1 MSNKDKRIVEMAF
14 ENSQF
19 ESGIKT
25 SMASLDKF
33 KKALDFSDT
42 KDNAKEAKESISGL
56 NQINLSNIAAGV
68 EALQKRFSTFGIV
81 GMEVVKR
88 ITNSVIDLG
97 MSIVNFAKDKVINGG
112 ISRAMNIENARF
124 MLQGLLSDT
133 AQVEAIMDDASK
145 SVDGTAYSYDSAAKA
160 AAQFAATGMRSGEQ
174 LQGALKAIAGTA
186 AMTNSEY
193 EDISRI
199 FTTVA
204 GNNRLMGDQ
213 LIQLSSRGLNA
224 AATLKEF
231 FNGVNDGSIKTVD
244 SVKEAIQNLS
254 TSADISEQQLRDW
267 VSQGEISFEMFA
279 AAMDNA
285 FGEHA
290 KKANDTFTGAMANI
304 GAAFARIGADF
315 VSPIVEQKSAV
326 VDLFNSI
333 RLKVN
338 ELRKALHPLS
348 SAFGPVV
355 LEAAYRVKQFIDSL
369 NFHVMNEEVEKAV
382 KGAKTLG
389 ELIGVIPEDVS
400 KAQWEMTKYAQA
412 FRHFVDGIF
421 AIIDALTAVIK
432 PIGKAFKS
440 IFPKS
445 LGDNLWDLAK
455 KFENFFKS
463 LKINDDVSQ
472 KLESTFKG
480 LFAIVDLLG
489 QAFKAWWEATEP
501 IRSALGDIAYK
512 VLTFTANLGEY
523 LAGVDKS
530 VKSSG
535 KFTEMLKE
543 LQSIFS
549 KIQDKIAPIIEKIA
563 AAFDKMTTSVKEWFK
578 EKVNVEDFFNTIR
591 ESVNKTG
598 EKLNAFDAIWGTFK
612 TVIGGIWEV
621 FKTMLPG
628 LAKVGSAVGDVVAQ
642 VFNSIIK
649 IFKGEGFDDFL
660 ALLNGGILATLGIEL
675 SKFVG
680 TVGNLDIVGTFRQ
693 IANATGIPQ
702 ALRSVKTALT
712 EYQKEL
718 KTQELRNIAESIAIL
733 AAALF
738 VLSTIDT
745 AKMYAAVGAMGA
757 LMAELLVMVD
767 IMSMGG
773 GEGKTRPFKSMIDDL
788 EMITKG
794 HVMKQIAE
802 AVIILSGAVAIIGH
816 MDAKQVGVAL
826 LGITVLIGEM
836 IAAVNLMPS
845 DTKIAVKATQMIG
858 LATAVLIMSS
868 AFEKIGAMDMKSIG
882 KALAGIT
889 GILIDLVVAMSFF
902 ALDNSTKGAAAMLI
916 AATALTVL
924 GGAMH
929 ILGALHTN
937 EIIKALVAIAGAL
950 TIFGVATVAISEW
963 NAESTLMKMGGAL
976 AIFSVGLIAMAAAFK
991 IFGTMDFEEICLAL
1005 VAIGGAVLIFAGGM
1019 KFMGAQSANVLKAA
1033 AAFGVV
1039 AVALIPF
1046 AAAMKIL
1053 ATLNIEQVCIGLAA
1067 IAGVLL
1073 VFGGMATLLGPLV
1086 PVILQLSGAIALLGL
1101 SVAAIGA
1108 GMALFAT
1115 GLATLAVSGVA
1126 GAMALASIVTIVA
1139 GSIPAVVRV
1148 VAEGL
1153 LEIIALIPKFLAK
1166 LAEAFAEGVVGIT
1179 GSLLVIIGSIC
1190 KLIIEAAP
1198 QIADAVVTLGGEIF
1212 RAATALLPKVAKFA
1226 WELLKTLLNG
1236 IDEHIEEVTNKAVDI
1251 VIKFVDTLGS
1261 RMGDIAECAA
1271 DLIINFIYGLADA
1284 VQTKNPEL
1292 MDAVDDLMMALIEA
1306 ILMWIEH
1313 LWDVGKDIVMGI
1325 AEGIWQAIKDV
1336 AAAIVDVGKAILDA
1350 IKDFFGIHSPS
1361 TVMFDIGTNIIQGLI
1376 NGLGSL
1382 LYAVGDIAVQIA
1394 RKFMGPIVEASE
1406 VVGESIWDATH
1417 EAITGAY
1424 TGLEAMED
1432 GMDQVAAH
1440 MALLTGHTA
1449 DEMYEASGGKG
1460 KGAYYMRMFTDPD
1473 NDPNQKAKPAKI
1485 ESYTTASDAVING
1498 KDIQRAREAG
1508 LLTGSALHDGYKD
1521 GVSGVPQTASD
1532 AVEAG
1537 KKAAE
1542 AKKNEL
1548 NKTGKD
1554 VGSELNNGFKTGA
1567 APLPVSA
1574 SDAVEA
1580 GKKAAEDKKKEYNK
1594 TGDELGKELNSG
1606 LKSGAS
1612 TVPQTASDAV
1622 EQGKK
1627 AAEAKKNAYNTTGS
1641 TLGSNLNS
1649 GLKSGASTVPQTASD
1664 AVEAGKR
1671 AAENKRSSYSAAGST
1686 LGTAIGAGIS
1696 GSTGTVNKSASDLV
1710 EEAKNKARQKRPEF
1724 NSTGTFFAEGLAAGL
1739 KGNNTIWNAGTEV
1752 GGSLLR
1758 ALKNKL
1764 GIASPSKEAIV
1775 IGRFVIEGL
1784 VNGIQNNTSDVAAI
1798 ASDVGGQLISSLE
1811 SSVDD
1816 LDISG
1821 LDKMSKAISKA
1832 AEIQN
1837 VDMDLSPVI
1846 TPVLDMSQMQPGLD
1860 TIDSIFSSNRSFALS
1875 GEISRSPKWD
1885 DGGQYE
1891 RLSNAITQSNMSANA
1906 QVVNAITEIRKDISD
1921 LSIAM
1926 SQMQMVMDSGV
1937 LVGEIADK
1945 MDMKL
1950 GVLAVQRGRGM

>member
-19 ESGIKT
+19 ENGIKT

-68 EALQKRFSTFGIV
+68 DALQKRFSTFGIV

-133 AQVEAIMDDASK
+133 AQVEAIMDDASE
-145 SVDGTAYSYDSAAKA
+145 SVNGTAYSYDSAAKA

-224 AATLKEF
+224 AATLKDF

-333 RLKVN
+333 RVKVN

-348 SAFGPVV
+348 TAFGPVV

-369 NFHVMNEEVEKAV
+369 NFHVMNEEVEKAA

-445 LGDNLWDLAK
+445 LGDNLWDLAM

-523 LAGVDKS
+523 LTGVDKS

-535 KFTEMLKE
+535 KFTEMLND

-598 EKLNAFDAIWGTFK
+598 EKLNAFDVIWGTFK

-628 LAKVGSAVGDVVAQ
+628 FAKVGSAVGDVIAQ

-649 IFKGEGFDDFL
+649 IFKGEGFDDFI

-680 TVGNLDIVGTFRQ
+680 TVGNLDIVGTFKQ

-757 LMAELLVMVD
+757 LMAELIVMVD

-816 MDAKQVGVAL
+816 MDAKQVGVGL
-826 LGITVLIGEM
+826 VGITILIGEM

-950 TIFGVATVAISEW
+950 TIFGVATVTISEW

-1033 AAFGVV
+1033 AAFGVI

-1053 ATLNIEQVCIGLAA
+1053 GTLNIEQVVIGLAA
-1067 IAGVLL
+1067 IAGVLM

-1086 PVILQLSGAIALLGL
+1086 PVILQLAGAIALLGIA
-1101 SVAAIGA
+1101 VAAIGA

-1179 GSLLVIIGSIC
+1179 GSLLVVIGSIC

-1198 QIADAVVTLGGEIF
+1198 KIGDAVVTLIGEIL
-1212 RAATALLPKVAKFA
+1212 RTATRLLPKFADFA
-1226 WELLKTLLNG
+1226 WKLIKTLLKG
-1236 IDEHIEEVTNKAVDI
+1236 IDEHIEEFTNKAIDI
-1251 VIKFVDTLGS
+1251 VIKFADTLGS
-1261 RMGDIAECAA
+1261 RMGDIAEAAA
-1271 DLIINFIYGLADA
+1271 DLIINFIYGLAEAIQD
-1284 VQTKNPEL
+1284 KNPEL
-1292 MDAVDDLMMALIEA
+1292 MQAVDDLMMAIIEA
-1306 ILMWIEH
+1306 ILLWIEH
-1313 LWDVGKDIVMGI
+1313 LWDVGKNIVKGI
-1325 AEGIWQAIKDV
+1325 AEGI
-1336 AAAIVDVGKAILDA
+1336 GKAIQTVIDAIIDIGKSIINA

-1361 TVMFDIGTNIIQGLI
+1361 TLMFDVGENIVQGLI

-1406 VVGESIWDATH
+1406 AVGDAIYDATH
-1417 EAITGAY
+1417 EKITGEY
-1424 TGLEAMED
+1424 TGLEAMSD
-1432 GMDQVAAH
+1432 GLDQVRAKI
-1440 MALLTGHTA
+1440 ALMTGHDA
-1449 DEMYEASGGKG
+1449 NELAAAGPGKA
-1460 KGAYYMRMFTDPD
+1460 AYYARVFSDPD
-1473 NDPNQKAKPAKI
+1473 NDQNAKPAKI

-1498 KDIQRAREAG
+1498 QDIQRAREAG
-1508 LLTGSALHDGYKD
+1508 LLTGSALHNGYKD
-1521 GVSGVPQTASD
+1521 GVSGIPQTASD

-1542 AKKNEL
+1542 NKKNEL
-1548 NKTGKD
+1548 NKTGND

-1567 APLPVSA
+1567 APLPISA

-1580 GKKAAEDKKKEYNK
+1580 GKKAAEAKKKDYNK

-1606 LKSGAS
+1606 VKSGTS
-1612 TVPQTASDAV
+1612 TIPTTASDAV
-1622 EQGKK
+1622 EAGKK
-1627 AAEAKKNAYNTTGS
+1627 AAENKKNTYNTTGK

-1649 GLKSGASTVPQTASD
+1649 GIKSGASSIPTTASD

-1671 AAENKRSSYSAAGST
+1671 AAENKRGSYSTAGST
-1686 LGTAIGAGIS
+1686 LGTAIGVGIT

-1710 EEAKNKARQKRPEF
+1710 EEAKNKAREKRPEF
-1724 NSTGTFFAEGLAAGL
+1724 NSTGTFFAQGLAAGL

-1784 VNGIQNNTSDVAAI
+1784 VNGIQNNSSDVAAI

-1811 SSVDD
+1811 SSVDN

-1837 VDMDLSPVI
+1837 VDMNLSPVI
-1846 TPVLDMSQMQPGLD
+1846 TPVLDTSQMQPGLD